1 MLHLVAAVV
10 VGVVVHRAV
19 DGAACLQLLQ
29 MVDQQSVVKS
39 IRVVVVQLAALLK
52 GQLVVAL
59 VIAVVGDQ
67 AHFILAKTLLQPQSK
82 GGLAAA
88 GAACNANMIR
98 LFIGVPPASSCRFG
112 WKKGQEWI
120 IIGAKLPVRD
130 TAPGG
135 LVPVHHNTNRHI
147 FTAPGLQM
155 CEIRENA
162 MQKKQ
167 FQQNMKDKV
176 RVFEDGGIRLLK
188 RGQKGVVHAIFS
200 RFGLVLV
207 LLLLQA
213 FALFSLLQWFGELL
227 PHYFGG
233 TLLVTAAMMVYL
245 LNQDMDNS
253 VRITWLV
260 VTALMPVLGVPLF
273 WYTKSD
279 VGHNALKRRLLDL
292 EGQTRAQLPQNE
304 QTVELLQE
312 QAPEAMPLARYLRGK
327 GGGFPVYADTVATYF
342 NGGEAMFDEM
352 LRQLETAKK
361 YIFLEYF
368 IVDEGLMWGR
378 ILEVLAR
385 KAAQGVDVRVMY
397 DGTCEFST
405 LPRDYPSRLEALG
418 IQCKVFSPVT
428 PFVSTHYNYR
438 DHRKI
443 LVIDGQVGFTGG
455 VNLADEYI
463 NHIEKYGRWKDSALM
478 LEGEGVRSMTALF
491 LQMWSILCQPE
502 FEQFLSDPIPA
513 AANAKGFVVP
523 YGDCPLD
530 GERVGEM
537 VYMDMLNR
545 ARKYV
550 HIITPYL
557 ILDGELE
564 TALRFAAERGV
575 DVHLILPGKPDK
587 WFVYALAKTHY
598 KALIS
603 SGVKIS
609 EWQPGF
615 THAKIVIADGVEA
628 VAGTINLDYRSL
640 YHHFEN
646 AVWMRGTDCIAN
658 MEADFQDTLT
668 RCRRVERTKESIWQ
682 GKKLLHLA
690 GILLK
695 FIAPLV

>member
-1 MLHLVAAVV
+1 
-10 VGVVVHRAV
+10 
-19 DGAACLQLLQ
+19 
-29 MVDQQSVVKS
+29 
-39 IRVVVVQLAALLK
+39 
-52 GQLVVAL
+52 
-59 VIAVVGDQ
+59 
-67 AHFILAKTLLQPQSK
+67 
-82 GGLAAA
+82 
-88 GAACNANMIR
+88 
-98 LFIGVPPASSCRFG
+98 
-112 WKKGQEWI
+112 
-120 IIGAKLPVRD
+120 
-130 TAPGG
+130 
-135 LVPVHHNTNRHI
+135 
-147 FTAPGLQM
+147 M

-352 LRQLETAKK
+352 LR
-361 YIFLEYF
+361 
-368 IVDEGLMWGR
+368 
-378 ILEVLAR
+378 
-385 KAAQGVDVRVMY
+385 
-397 DGTCEFST
+397 
-405 LPRDYPSRLEALG
+405 
-418 IQCKVFSPVT
+418 
-428 PFVSTHYNYR
+428 
-438 DHRKI
+438 
-443 LVIDGQVGFTGG
+443 
-455 VNLADEYI
+455 
-463 NHIEKYGRWKDSALM
+463 
-478 LEGEGVRSMTALF
+478 
-491 LQMWSILCQPE
+491 QPE

>member
-1 MLHLVAAVV
+1 
-10 VGVVVHRAV
+10 
-19 DGAACLQLLQ
+19 
-29 MVDQQSVVKS
+29 
-39 IRVVVVQLAALLK
+39 
-52 GQLVVAL
+52 
-59 VIAVVGDQ
+59 
-67 AHFILAKTLLQPQSK
+67 
-82 GGLAAA
+82 
-88 GAACNANMIR
+88 
-98 LFIGVPPASSCRFG
+98 
-112 WKKGQEWI
+112 
-120 IIGAKLPVRD
+120 
-130 TAPGG
+130 
-135 LVPVHHNTNRHI
+135 
-147 FTAPGLQM
+147 
-155 CEIRENA
+155 

-279 VGHNALKRRLLDL
+279 VGHNALKHRLLDL
-292 EGQTRAQLPQNE
+292 EGRTRAQLPQNE

-312 QAPEAMPLARYLRGK
+312 QAPEAVPLARYLRGK
-327 GGGFPVYADTVATYF
+327 GGGFPVYADTTATYF

-352 LRQLETAKK
+352 LRQLETAEK

-463 NHIEKYGRWKDSALM
+463 NAEQRFGYWKDAALRV
-478 LEGEGVRSMTALF
+478 EGDAAWNFTVMFLNFWNAFRPSETDYDAFRPMPLVPLVPDGVV
-491 LQMWSILCQPE
+491 QPYAD
-502 FEQFLSDPIPA
+502 S
-513 AANAKGFVVP
+513 
-523 YGDCPLD
+523 PLD
-530 GERVGEM
+530 EEPM
-537 VYMDMLNR
+537 AETVYLNILAQAKQYVYIYTPVSYTHLR
-545 ARKYV
+545 A
-550 HIITPYL
+550 H
-557 ILDGELE
+557 E
-564 TALRFAAERGV
+564 T
-575 DVHLILPGKPDK
+575 
-587 WFVYALAKTHY
+587 
-598 KALIS
+598 
-603 SGVKIS
+603 
-609 EWQPGF
+609 
-615 THAKIVIADGVEA
+615 
-628 VAGTINLDYRSL
+628 
-640 YHHFEN
+640 
-646 AVWMRGTDCIAN
+646 
-658 MEADFQDTLT
+658 
-668 RCRRVERTKESIWQ
+668 
-682 GKKLLHLA
+682 
-690 GILLK
+690 
-695 FIAPLV
+695 